1 MPIFTKEE
9 SLLVWIHEKRA
20 IQERHLPVFGSLL
33 AAGWVTATQDGEG
46 QYSDIALTPRGQA
59 KVDEAIFRD

>member
-1 MPIFTKEE
+1 MPIFTREE

-20 IQERHLPVFGSLL
+20 VEDRHLPTLTALL
-33 AAGWVTATQDGEG
+33 SAGWVTATRDDEG
-46 QYSDIALTPRGQA
+46 KYSAIALTPRGQA